1 MDSLLLLV
9 VLLMT
14 LDQLQWIIII
24 VNTTSMA
31 TVYSLLPLMIVQL
44 QCVLIVN
51 TNLMTTAY
59 NLLLFGII
67 QLQQCILVVQYCQ
80 QQYSNANRILSQQ
93 QDDIQVTCIAVEE
106 TGEQ

>member
-14 LDQLQWIIII
+14 LDQLQCIIII
-24 VNTTSMA
+24 ANTNSMA
-31 TVYSLLPLMIVQL
+31 TVYSLLLLRIAQL
-44 QCVLIVN
+44 QCILIIN
-51 TNLMTTAY
+51 TNLMTTAH

-67 QLQQCILVVQYCQ
+67 QLQQCILVAQYCQ
-80 QQYSNANRILSQQ
+80 QQYINANRILSQQ
-93 QDDIQVTCIAVEE
+93 QDDILVTCIAVEE